1 MNSKHADERTEQGEQ
16 EVVHVITARDRL
28 IQKGEELGN
37 GISAVAT
44 LLKVADQSRL
54 EHLEEGGSLL
64 ESLGFLVEILGT
76 EVFNAA
82 DDLRRLP

>member
-1 MNSKHADERTEQGEQ
+1 MNSKHADERTIQSDQ
-16 EVVHVITARDRL
+16 EVAHTFTTRDRL

-37 GISAVAT
+37 GIAAVAT

-64 ESLGFLVEILGT
+64 ESLGYLVEILGT

-82 DDLRRLP
+82 DDLRRLT

>member
-1 MNSKHADERTEQGEQ
+1 MNSKHADERTNQSEQ
-16 EVVHVITARDRL
+16 EVTARDRL
-28 IQKGEELGN
+28 IQKGEDLGN

-64 ESLGFLVEILGT
+64 EALGFLVEILGT

>member
-1 MNSKHADERTEQGEQ
+1 MNSKYADERTIQSDQ
-16 EVVHVITARDRL
+16 EVAHTLTTRDRL

-37 GISAVAT
+37 GIAAVAT

-54 EHLEEGGSLL
+54 EHLEEGGSLP
-64 ESLGFLVEILGT
+64 ESLGFLVEILGA

>member
-1 MNSKHADERTEQGEQ
+1 MNSKHEDERTEQGEQ
-16 EVVHVITARDRL
+16 KVVHVITTRDRL

-37 GISAVAT
+37 GIAAVAT

-54 EHLEEGGSLL
+54 EHLEEGDSLL
-64 ESLGFLVEILGT
+64 ESLGFLVEILGA

>member
-1 MNSKHADERTEQGEQ
+1 MNSKHADERTIQSDQ
-16 EVVHVITARDRL
+16 EVAHTFTTRDRL

-37 GISAVAT
+37 GIAAVAT

-64 ESLGFLVEILGT
+64 ESLGFLVEILGA